1 MVARTARE
9 SLQVRVN
16 QKMEG
21 KGDKVKDNPKM
32 MAGTQERSDKRRRED
47 LLPMIYPE
55 SRLPKRIEADQMA
68 ARDFLDGDDEKMV
81 ATHDGG
87 IVADEQWRQVASSIT
102 PVMWMSS
109 LRGLLK
115 LLGRHR
121 GAMHRFRVLAPNLLH

>member
-1 MVARTARE
+1 MARTARE

-87 IVADEQWRQVASSIT
+87 IVAGEQWRQLPTFCIEFE
-102 PVMWMSS
+102 
-109 LRGLLK
+109 
-115 LLGRHR
+115 R
-121 GAMHRFRVLAPNLLH
+121 GARWEWQTR